1 MKRTKVTTSLLAKIN
16 TVMIGFEFIFKL
28 KIHFSKIMI
37 SDAAVAELIT
47 VITYIAT
54 LMFDV
59 CDGGLN

>member
-1 MKRTKVTTSLLAKIN
+1 
-16 TVMIGFEFIFKL
+16 MIGFEFIFKL

-47 VITYIAT
+47 VITYIVT